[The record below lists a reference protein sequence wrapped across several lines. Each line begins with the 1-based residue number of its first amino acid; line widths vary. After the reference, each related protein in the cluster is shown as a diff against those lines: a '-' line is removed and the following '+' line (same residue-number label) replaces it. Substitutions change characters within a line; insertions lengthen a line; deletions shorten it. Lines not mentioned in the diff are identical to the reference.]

1 MKKKKTKEK
10 DKDKAASKKIKLS
23 KSPNGKNQNLS
34 TDINK
39 KNDSLLKPQI
49 ANLPDLKDEG
59 TNKLQVENRMKQKQ
73 DFLKINTNTEE
84 QKEMTDKKKLVIHK
98 RNIYQQK

>member
-10 DKDKAASKKIKLS
+10 DKAASKKLKLS

-34 TDINK
+34 TDMNK
-39 KNDSLLKPQI
+39 KNDNLLRPQI
-49 ANLPDLKDEG
+49 AKLPDLRDEG

-73 DFLKINTNTEE
+73 DLLKINTNTEE
-84 QKEMTDKKKLVIHK
+84 QKEMIDKKKLVIHK